1 MTVIIPL
8 EDVDRVRGNVARAH
22 ELAAARFR
30 DEFAGIDLPP
40 EERWRVYLGVR
51 AAALL
56 EAASSVGLRRGTIAY
71 EVEGRRVTPYVV
83 RGEPLYPFF
92 RVPRTPYALFEY
104 WIVVS
109 EIVATPSWNLTRVV
123 AVRSEFDAA
132 LRAMKDPQLV
142 HATFTSFLPAA
153 EWRDDGTALLEVTVY
168 TRAEQE
174 RIERRTL
181 TLDSENEF
189 HFHSRELVAEGSD
202 GVVI

>member
-1 MTVIIPL
+1 MTAIISL
-8 EDVDRVRGNVARAH
+8 EDVERVRRTVASAH
-22 ELAAARFR
+22 EIAASRFR

-51 AAALL
+51 AGALL
-56 EAASSVGLRRGTIAY
+56 DAAASVGLRRGSIAY
-71 EVEGRRVTPYVV
+71 EIEGRRVTPYVV
-83 RGEPLYPFF
+83 RGEPVYPYF
-92 RVPRTPYALFEY
+92 RVPRTPDALFEY

-123 AVRSEFDAA
+123 AGRSEFDAA

-153 EWRDDGTALLEVTVY
+153 EWRDDGAALLEVTVY
-168 TRAEQE
+168 TRAQQE

-181 TLDSENEF
+181 VLDAGNEF